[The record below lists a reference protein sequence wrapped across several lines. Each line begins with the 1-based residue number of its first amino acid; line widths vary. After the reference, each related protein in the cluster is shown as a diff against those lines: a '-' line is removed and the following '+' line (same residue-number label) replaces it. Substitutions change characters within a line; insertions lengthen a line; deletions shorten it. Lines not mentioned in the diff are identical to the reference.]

1 MWNRIKLVLD
11 RLAEHLARGGKA
23 VMLTLVRIRFV
34 ILIAVIFT
42 FCVWSAIK
50 QPPFR
55 TVPHGDIGVRTNVI
69 TGHSSEIPEGSAL
82 VIHGLQQLRVY
93 PLRDQLYRPTSMSAN
108 YQSTEGLTLGVDLT
122 VRYALDS
129 TRILS
134 IASNLPD
141 DVNRELIEPEV
152 QGVIA
157 KVLTRY
163 TVREIFSS
171 KRDEIQQAIVTEL
184 KPRLF
189 SDGILLKDVQMG
201 KVMLPAE
208 YQRGMEQLL
217 SAELDSD
224 KMRFTLELKEKEVKA
239 ATLDAEADKAKRET
253 EAEAAGSEQIIA
265 AKAQEEA
272 MKHVLPFKQK
282 QIEQRQLEAEA
293 DKVSR
298 VKTAEGTAQARIIE
312 AAGEAESRKK
322 LADAES
328 YRVEVVGKAE
338 SQQMERD
345 GVLLSAHPLLI
356 QKTMADKLSDKISV
370 IIAAP
375 PASGGFIGSAL
386 LGMGKGDTAAASDRP
401 SSAEQPAADQTDGD
415 KQ

>member
-1 MWNRIKLVLD
+1 MLGKQEQNIMWNRLKLVLD
-11 RLAEHLARGGKA
+11 RLAEHLVRGGKA
-23 VMLTLVRIRFV
+23 VGPRLFRIRFV
-34 ILIAVIFT
+34 VLIALIFS

-55 TVPHGDIGVRTNVI
+55 TVPHGDIGVRTNVL
-69 TGHSSEIPEGSAL
+69 TGHSSEVPEGSVL
-82 VIHGLQQLRVY
+82 LIKGLQQLRIY
-93 PLRDQLYRPTSMSAN
+93 PLRDQLYRPTSVSAN

-134 IASNLPD
+134 IANNLPD

-171 KRDEIQQAIVTEL
+171 KRDEIQQEIATEL

-189 SDGILLKDVQMG
+189 NDGILLKDVQMG
-201 KVMLPAE
+201 KVILPEE
-208 YQRGMEQLL
+208 YQHGMEQLL
-217 SAELDSD
+217 AAELDSD

-239 ATLDAEADKAKRET
+239 ATLDAEADK
-253 EAEAAGSEQIIA
+253 
-265 AKAQEEA
+265 
-272 MKHVLPFKQK
+272 
-282 QIEQRQLEAEA
+282 
-293 DKVSR
+293 VSR
-298 VKTAEGTAQARIIE
+298 VKTAEGAAQARVIE

-345 GVLLSAHPLLI
+345 GVLISAHPLLI

-370 IIAAP
+370 IIAP
-375 PASGGFIGSAL
+375 PPSNGSFIGSTL
-386 LGMGKGDTAAASDRP
+386 LGLSKGGTPAGDDATAQDAA
-401 SSAEQPAADQTDGD
+401 GD

>member
-1 MWNRIKLVLD
+1 MWNRIKLIFD
-11 RLAEHLARGGKA
+11 RLAERLARGGKA
-23 VMLTLVRIRFV
+23 FGFTLFRVRYV
-34 ILIAVIFT
+34 VLIAVIFS

-55 TVPHGDIGVRTNVI
+55 TVPHGDIGVRTNVL
-69 TGHSSEIPEGSAL
+69 TGHASEVTEGSVL

-93 PLRDQLYRPTSMSAN
+93 PLRDQLYRPTSVAAN

-134 IASNLPD
+134 ISSNLPD

-171 KRDEIQQAIVTEL
+171 KRDEIQQAIATEL

-189 SDGILLKDVQMG
+189 NDGILLKDVQMG
-201 KVMLPAE
+201 KVMLPRE
-208 YQRGMEQLL
+208 YQQGMEQLL
-217 SAELDSD
+217 AAELDSD

-239 ATLDAEADKAKRET
+239 AALDAEAEKAKRDT
-253 EAEAAGSEQIIA
+253 EAEAAGNEQIIA

-298 VKTAEGTAQARIIE
+298 VKTAEGAAQARIIE

-338 SQQMERD
+338 SQQMERE
-345 GVLLSAHPLLI
+345 GVLISAHPLLI

-370 IIAAP
+370 IIAP
-375 PASGGFIGSAL
+375 PPSNGSFIGSTL
-386 LGMGKGDTAAASDRP
+386 LGQSKGSGAAAG
-401 SSAEQPAADQTDGD
+401 QPATEADGKTADGD
-415 KQ
+415 KE